1 MAGMLTQALH
11 LHFCW
16 NIRSDSGIRRQIV
29 EFNLIK
35 LEDHLRPA
43 IIGKCFFLNKKELLY
58 LWSMFKLYI
67 GKKFVFVNPLKM
79 STFLHWLLIKCGLIF
94 I

>member
-35 LEDHLRPA
+35 LEDHLKPA
-43 IIGKCFFLNKKELLY
+43 ETSNYWEVFF
-58 LWSMFKLYI
+58 
-67 GKKFVFVNPLKM
+67 P
-79 STFLHWLLIKCGLIF
+79 
-94 I
+94 